1 MPCKS
6 ARRYS
11 TSPTPRAWCRSNP
24 RTLEVTLATLPS
36 FGCHW
41 LLPRLARFQ
50 ARHPQIAVRLLT
62 SLAVV
67 NLQQEG
73 IDLAIRMGQGDW
85 GGNGKPASVCR

>member
-11 TSPTPRAWCRSNP
+11 TSPTPCMVRIKP
-24 RTLEVTLATLPS
+24 RTAWKCPGGDAPS

-50 ARHPQIAVRLLT
+50 AHPQIGRGVPAD
-62 SLAVV
+62 
-67 NLQQEG
+67 QH
-73 IDLAIRMGQGDW
+73 
-85 GGNGKPASVCR
+85 GGG